1 MDEKINTENP
11 PCETENSQEEN
22 NPDMNQNNDAE
33 LKEKTSTCS
42 TTNHCAIKIVAY
54 AILLLGVIGIYIL
67 HFTGKSNTDN
77 FANKISSSENSIM
90 LTVNNDSIIK
100 HFTLAE
106 ILKNDLETEAKK
118 YQQDLATKKASFEE
132 KYKNYQ
138 INVQNNVLTQTQIQN
153 AERQLQQEAEV
164 LQGLQEQ
171 YSQTLGLKE
180 MSVQREI
187 TDSIINAARRVNDK
201 KFKADYVLA
210 TSTGSAVLYANKE
223 YDITKYVIEELN
235 NAYKK
240 SSQ

>member
-1 MDEKINTENP
+1 MDEKINMENP
-11 PCETENSQEEN
+11 PLETEKVQKEN
-22 NPDMNQNNDAE
+22 NPSMDQNNDAE
-33 LKEKTSTCS
+33 LKDKKSTCS
-42 TTNHCAIKIVAY
+42 TKNYCAIKIVAY
-54 AILLLGVIGIYIL
+54 TILFIGLIGIYIL

-106 ILKNDLETEAKK
+106 MLKKDLETEANK

-138 INVQNNVLTQTQIQN
+138 INVKNNVLTQTQIQN
-153 AERQLQQEAEV
+153 AERQLQQEAET

-171 YSQTLGLKE
+171 YSQTLSLKE
-180 MSVQREI
+180 MSVQKEI
-187 TDSIINAARRVNDK
+187 TDSIVNAARRVNDK

-210 TSTGSAVLYANKE
+210 TSTGSAVLYANE
-223 YDITKYVIEELN
+223 TYDITKYVIEELN